1 MAYPIKN
8 TATIQTQPTVFKSN
22 YGAIG
27 VNQGGYGLTSTT
39 AFWNGKTP
47 NVSGYVTYVGQ
58 GNSSPLMFVSET
70 NNDLINLVND
80 GFNSIPPVTTIEDAI
95 NNINF
100 VGFEFGDTVSVNM
113 DCPNIVTSGLTLY
126 LDAGYI
132 ISYPKGFFDWYD
144 ISGSGNTGTLTNGP
158 TFNSDYYGSIVFD
171 AVDDF
176 VDCGNSAS
184 LQTFSQITM
193 NTWVKFS
200 GLDYVG
206 NTGKLMFFMS
216 KGNPDTLAPN
226 NGYWFS
232 YDNRNNNSNFA
243 YTCFGNSA
251 GGFAGGGNNFSS
263 KSYTFTNGVWYNITA
278 TVNSSSQGTL
288 YINGV
293 QQGSSVTFSNLNIT
307 TTVDNLIVGNSS
319 LSGYFYGLKGNMI
332 SSQIYNRALSAAEV
346 LQNYYAGMKRFIPT
360 NGLLMWLDGENTNTR
375 VITPVTAYDVSNNN
389 YNGNLI
395 NGTSLKHRDGLTSF
409 NFDGVDD
416 YITINNSSIMPTGD
430 YTKVV
435 IFKLQSLGFSNNLM
449 SGNNHFLYLAGGS
462 FLRAGHFVSGQEAI
476 SSYTTIVNTW
486 NFAVVTFN
494 STNGFRI
501 YQNGTTVVGST
512 SSATASAGGN
522 VILGSVLSGGSFLL
536 QGQIGISMLY
546 NRVLTTSEIS
556 DIYQAYKGRF
566 GYV

>member
-27 VNQGGYGLTSTT
+27 TNQGGYGLTSTT

-132 ISYPKGFFDWYD
+132 ISYPKGFTTWRD

-171 AVDDF
+171 AVDDY
-176 VDCGNSAS
+176 VNCGNSAS

-193 NTWVKFS
+193 NVWVKFS

-216 KGNPDTLAPN
+216 KGNPDILAPN

-232 YDNRNNNSNFA
+232 YDNRNNNSNFT
-243 YTCFGNSA
+243 YTCFGNSV

-263 KSYTFTNGVWYNITA
+263 KSYTFTNNVWYNITA

-389 YNGNLI
+389 YNGSLI
-395 NGTSLKHRDGLTSF
+395 NGTSLRHRDALTSF
-409 NFDGVDD
+409 YFDGADD
-416 YITINNSSIMPTGD
+416 YISCGNIMPSGN

-435 IFKLQSLGFSNNLM
+435 IFKVPNFSFSDNLM
-449 SGNNHFLYLAGGS
+449 SGGAAGSHYLYLAGTPY
-462 FLRAGHFVSGQEAI
+462 LRTGHFNGGEAI
-476 SSYTTIVNTW
+476 SNYVTTANTW
-486 NFAVVTFN
+486 NFAVVTF
-494 STNGFRI
+494 STTSGFAI
-501 YQNGTTVVGST
+501 YQNGNTVVGSNPST
-512 SSATASAGGN
+512 GAFTGGN
-522 VILGSVLSGGSFLL
+522 SLNLGSYGTSFLL
-536 QGQIGISMLY
+536 QGQIGIAMLY
-546 NRVLTTSEIS
+546 NRVLSSTEIL
-556 DIYQAYKGRF
+556 DIYTAYKGRF

>member
-8 TATIQTQPTVFKSN
+8 TTSVQTNSLLKLN
-22 YGAIG
+22 LAIG
-27 VNQGGYGLTSTT
+27 VNQGGYGLTSSTG
-39 AFWNGKTP
+39 FWNGKTP
-47 NVSGYVTYVGQ
+47 NVSGYVTYI
-58 GNSSPLMFVSET
+58 GNGASSPTMYIST
-70 NNDLINLVND
+70 GDTQLIALSNQL
-80 GFNSIPPVTTIEDAI
+80 GGSGITTIGDAVSYL
-95 NNINF
+95 NF
-100 VGFEFGDTVSVNM
+100 LGGNYICVNM

-126 LDAGYI
+126 LDAGYTP
-132 ISYPKGFFDWYD
+132 SYPKSTTLWKDL
-144 ISGSGNTGTLTNGP
+144 SGSGNTSTLTNGP

-171 AVDDF
+171 AVDDY
-176 VDCGNSAS
+176 VNCGNSAS

-193 NTWVKFS
+193 NVWVKFS

-232 YDNRNNNSNFA
+232 YDNRNNNSNFN

-263 KSYTFTNGVWYNITA
+263 KSYTFTNDVWYNITA

-360 NGLLMWLDGENTNTR
+360 SGLLMWLDGENTNTR
-375 VITPVTAYDVSNNN
+375 VITPVTAYDVSNNFN
-389 YNGNLI
+389 DASLI
-395 NGTSLKHRDGLTSF
+395 NGTSLKHFDAGTSF

-416 YITINNSSIMPTGD
+416 YITINNGSIMPTGD

-435 IFKLQSLGFSNNLM
+435 IFKLTSLGFSNNLM
-449 SGNNHFLYLAGGS
+449 SGNNHFLYTAGGA

-512 SSATASAGGN
+512 SAATASAGGN
-522 VILGSVLSGGSFLL
+522 VLLGSVLSGGSFLL